1 MNRID
6 KTFQELRGAS
16 QKAFIAYICAGDPTL
31 KATESLANELAGVGV
46 DILELGVPFSDP
58 LADGIVNQLASER
71 ALRAGTTPDRVL
83 RLVKRLR
90 RSGNEIPVVLYI
102 YYNLIHHHGIAQF
115 ARDAAAA
122 GVDGVL
128 ALDLPPE
135 EAADYEKTMTSN
147 GVHPIYLV
155 APTTPGT
162 RIEQISQHA
171 SGFIYYVSREG
182 VTGMQQTMA
191 ASIGARV
198 KQMRR
203 LTSLPIAVG
212 FGVSTPAQAAE
223 VAAAAD
229 GVVVGSAIVDRIAR
243 HGEDPDLAKK
253 VGRFVRPL
261 VKAVK
266 EPRQK

>member
-6 KTFQELRGAS
+6 TRFQQLRAAGE
-16 QKAFIAYICAGDPTL
+16 KAFIAYICAGDPTL
-31 KATESLANELAGVGV
+31 KATEQLAHELAAVGV

-58 LADGIVNQLASER
+58 LADGLVNQLASER
-71 ALRAGTTPDRVL
+71 ALRHGTTPARVL

-90 RSGNEIPVVLYI
+90 TAGHQAPVVLYI
-102 YYNLIHHHGIAQF
+102 YYNLIHCRGVKRF
-115 ARDAAAA
+115 AREAAAA
-122 GVDGVL
+122 GVDGIL

-135 EAADYEKTMTSN
+135 EAADYEQTMQQD

-155 APTTPGT
+155 APTTPGE
-162 RIEQISQHA
+162 RIKEISRHA

-182 VTGMQQTMA
+182 VTGMQQTVA
-191 ASIGARV
+191 GSIGARV

-203 LTSLPIAVG
+203 ATRLPIVVG
-212 FGVSTPAQAAE
+212 FGVSTPAQASE

-243 HGEDPDLAKK
+243 HGKDKDLAKK
-253 VGRFVRPL
+253 VGRFVKPM

-266 EPRQK
+266 QATR